1 MSDIIDKLLVNE
13 DPSVVWKTKKLLL
26 GEDDKPLRQSIKTSA
41 RVKKLLSER
50 NEAGII
56 PYPVYSKWYG
66 SHWVLMHLAHL
77 GYPEG
82 DPEIWPMVD
91 QTLERWFKA
100 TDLKGHL
107 TMIDG
112 RARRCASQEANI
124 CWSAMMLGFN
134 DPRINVLI
142 ERLVSWQWD
151 DGGWNCDKNPEAI
164 NSSFHETA
172 IPFRAMALFAKK
184 TGNPKALESAKRA
197 SEIFLKRKL
206 FKKQGTEKL
215 MFNRIDLIG
224 IPETWHYDFFF
235 GLKIMAESGFIG
247 DPRCSDALDLLESK
261 RLQDGGFPAQYRY
274 FSMWDGVKEKR
285 TSGTSLVDW
294 GSTSKTRFNPYV
306 TVDALYILKT
316 AGRI

>member
-1 MSDIIDKLLVNE
+1 MSDIVDKLLASE
-13 DPSVVWKTKKLLL
+13 DPSIVWKTKKLLL
-26 GEDDKPLRQSIKTSA
+26 GEDDKPLRQSIKFSD

-124 CWSAMMLGFN
+124 CWSAMMLGFE
-134 DPRINVLI
+134 DPRINVLV
-142 ERLVSWQWD
+142 ERLISWQWD

-206 FKKQGTEKL
+206 FKKQGTDKL
-215 MFNRIDLIG
+215 MFNRIDRIG

-235 GLKIMAESGFIG
+235 GLKIMAESGLID